1 MYILKLDDRGRLLL
15 AKEIRERY
23 GDEFAVVEA
32 PHELV
37 LLPIPKD
44 PLKALRAEGKKL
56 PKGMSVHK
64 LRKKARQLALKEIL
78 DEAKKRQLKTRRA

>member
-1 MYILKLDDRGRLLL
+1 MYILKLDDKGRILL
-15 AKEIRERY
+15 AKEIRKKY
-23 GDEFAVVEA
+23 GDEFALVEA

-56 PKGMSVHK
+56 PKGMNVHELK
-64 LRKKARQLALKEIL
+64 KKARQLALKEIL
-78 DEAKKRQLKTRRA
+78 DEAKKRRQFRKM